1 MNITFSEYDHKVFH
15 FRTSDSC
22 VFEDEESA
30 RLYCERMNAYY
41 DEMNKLSDLPS
52 SLNRK
57 DYEAAAARLGVE
69 ISSDEDIRSKKY
81 SLENGNFNPYSGG
94 YYMEAYTPTF
104 CLRMGLEGRRLSA
117 ISKENPL
124 NPKNKIHDYPDG
136 RTLDCGHTVYDKV
149 MVMHASMG
157 SCCPDCYDKFSD

>member
-69 ISSDEDIRSKKY
+69 ISSDDEIIAKSYALKY
-81 SLENGNFNPYSGG
+81 GVFNPYSCGQ
-94 YYMEAYTPTF
+94 YMPAYTPGH
-104 CLRMGLEGRRLSA
+104 CLRMAFEAKRLTD
-117 ISKENPL
+117 IENKKLQTP
-124 NPKNKIHDYPDG
+124 KIHDYPEG
-136 RTLDCGHTVYDKV
+136 RTLDCGHTVYDRV
-149 MVMHASMG
+149 MVMHASLG
-157 SCCPDCYDKFSD
+157 TSCPDCYDRMSD